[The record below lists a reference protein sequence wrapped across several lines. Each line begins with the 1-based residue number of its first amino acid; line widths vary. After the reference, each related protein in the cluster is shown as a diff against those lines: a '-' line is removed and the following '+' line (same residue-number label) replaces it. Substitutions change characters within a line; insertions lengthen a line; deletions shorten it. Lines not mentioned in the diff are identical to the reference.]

1 MDLLYDDPCSD
12 SECDECHVEHHDHP
26 RGRLPV
32 REKAGSHDQSGSDE
46 SGEKK
51 DVVENEEKQRAVEV
65 GAESASASPNRILID
80 TDPGV
85 DDVLALLLAFSA
97 KKEELEVL
105 GVTLTWGNIDVVS
118 CLRNVVSMF
127 HWIEKEMA
135 WRKERG
141 QPEGFDT
148 LRKTKPFVAVGAQEP
163 LADQIVMADYFHGI
177 DGLGGIHS
185 SHPHLTP
192 EETWK
197 DLFASA
203 LSSSDKETREAAKE
217 AQQPNAL
224 FTPSNRRAHQEILR
238 VLKENEPN
246 TVSIVAIGPLTNLA
260 LAAAE
265 DPETFLRV
273 KEVVVMGGAIKEIGN
288 VRPTPHPH
296 STRHFIKAPPF
307 NLIKQFPTPL
317 RASLNARNQVTP
329 VSEFNVYAD
338 SVAAARVFALT
349 SPIPSTTMP
358 PVPPKAPESTS
369 PSHKYLG
376 PYPPNLSR
384 TLKLVL
390 FPLDITETHAL
401 TCADFTKLTSPLVA
415 ASSPSPLATW
425 VTAFVQST
433 FAKITSLASAPPENP
448 GDVTL
453 ALHDP
458 LTVWYALSPE
468 HSSWGLAKPD
478 GEDIRVETS
487 GQWTRGM
494 CVVDE
499 RLRARRT
506 HGPEDAEIPGDAGNW
521 LSPKAGNR
529 ICRMVKSPGPERF
542 GRIMLAR
549 IFQVDAGKDCV

>member
-1 MDLLYDDPCSD
+1 MAAETRSAGGGR
-12 SECDECHVEHHDHP
+12 
-26 RGRLPV
+26 RG
-32 REKAGSHDQSGSDE
+32 A
-46 SGEKK
+46 
-51 DVVENEEKQRAVEV
+51 
-65 GAESASASPNRILID
+65 NRVIID

-97 KKEELEVL
+97 RSDELEVL
-105 GVTLTWGNIDVVS
+105 GLSLTWGNIDVVS

-141 QPEGFDT
+141 QPEGFET
-148 LRKTKPFVAVGAQEP
+148 LRNTKPFVAVGAQEP

-185 SHPHLTP
+185 THPHLSP
-192 EETWK
+192 EETWR

-203 LSSSDKETREAAKE
+203 LSSADQETREAAQE

-224 FTPSNRRAHQEILR
+224 FTPSNRRAHHEILR

-246 TVSIVAIGPLTNLA
+246 TISIVAIGPLTNLA

-273 KEVVVMGGAIKEIGN
+273 KEVIVMGGAIKEIGN
-288 VRPTPHPH
+288 V
-296 STRHFIKAPPF
+296 
-307 NLIKQFPTPL
+307 
-317 RASLNARNQVTP
+317 TP
-329 VSEFNVYAD
+329 VAEFNVYAD

-349 SPIPSTTMP
+349 SPTPSTTMP
-358 PVPPKAPESTS
+358 PAPPS
-369 PSHKYLG
+369 PPTHPKHLG
-376 PYPPNLSR
+376 PYPPSLSR

-390 FPLDITETHAL
+390 FPLDITETHVL
-401 TCADFTKLTSPLVA
+401 TAGHFTTLTHPLISA
-415 ASSPSPLATW
+415 TPSPSPLATW
-425 VTAFVQST
+425 VTAFVTST
-433 FAKITSLASAPPENP
+433 FAKITSLASAPPP
-448 GDVTL
+448 DAAAVAL

-458 LTVWYALSPE
+458 LTVWYALCPGHE
-468 HSSWGLAKPD
+468 GWRAGTTVIRGGEVMPY
-478 GEDIRVETS
+478 EDIRVETA

-506 HGPEDAEIPGDAGNW
+506 SGPLDREVPGDAGNW
-521 LSPKAGNR
+521 LSEVAGNR
-529 ICRMVKSPGPERF
+529 VTRMVKSPGPDAF
-542 GRIMLAR
+542 AGVLLGRI
-549 IFQVDAGKDCV
+549 FGVDV

>member
-118 CLRNVVSMF
+118 CLRNVISMF

-288 VRPTPHPH
+288 V
-296 STRHFIKAPPF
+296 
-307 NLIKQFPTPL
+307 
-317 RASLNARNQVTP
+317 TP

-358 PVPPKAPESTS
+358 PVPPKVPESTS

-458 LTVWYALSPE
+458 LTVWYALSPQ
-468 HSSWGLAKPD
+468 HSSWGLAKPE

-506 HGPEDAEIPGDAGNW
+506 HGPEDSEIPGDAGNW

-549 IFQVDAGKDCV
+549 IFQVDAGKDCI

>member
-1 MDLLYDDPCSD
+1 MDAATAA
-12 SECDECHVEHHDHP
+12 ETT
-26 RGRLPV
+26 RTG
-32 REKAGSHDQSGSDE
+32 
-46 SGEKK
+46 
-51 DVVENEEKQRAVEV
+51 
-65 GAESASASPNRILID
+65 GANRVIID

-85 DDVLALLLAFSA
+85 DDVLALLLALSA
-97 KKEELEVL
+97 RSDELEVL
-105 GVTLTWGNIDVVS
+105 GLTLTWGNIDVEN

-127 HWIEKEMA
+127 HWIEKEME

-148 LRKTKPFVAVGAQEP
+148 LRKTKPFVAVGATEP

-203 LSSSDKETREAAKE
+203 LSSTDQETREAAQE

-224 FTPSNRRAHQEILR
+224 FTPSNRRAHVEILR

-246 TVSIVAIGPLTNLA
+246 TISIVAIGPLTNLA

-273 KEVVVMGGAIKEIGN
+273 KEVIVMGGAIKEIGN
-288 VRPTPHPH
+288 V
-296 STRHFIKAPPF
+296 
-307 NLIKQFPTPL
+307 
-317 RASLNARNQVTP
+317 TP
-329 VSEFNVYAD
+329 VAEFNVYAD

-349 SPIPSTTMP
+349 SPTPATTMP
-358 PVPPKAPESTS
+358 RPAPSSSQPQPK
-369 PSHKYLG
+369 HLG
-376 PYPPNLSR
+376 PYPPSLSR

-390 FPLDITETHAL
+390 FPLDMTETHAL
-401 TCADFTKLTSPLVA
+401 TSGQFTALSSPLV
-415 ASSPSPLATW
+415 SSSSPLATW
-425 VTAFVQST
+425 VAAFVDST
-433 FAKITSLASAPPENP
+433 FAKITSLAADADADADA
-448 GDVTL
+448 GLVAL

-458 LTVWYALSPE
+458 LTVWYALCPQ
-468 HSSWGLAKPD
+468 HAGWKAATTTAD
-478 GEDIRVETS
+478 GKTVPWQDVRVETA

-499 RLRARRT
+499 RPRARRT
-506 HGPEDAEIPGDAGNW
+506 DGPLDAEVPGDAGNW
-521 LSPKAGNR
+521 LSAVAGNR
-529 ICRMVKSPGPERF
+529 VTRMVGSPGPERF
-542 GRIMLAR
+542 GRVLLGR
-549 IFQVDAGKDCV
+549 IFGLDV